1 MNAKEV
7 IEALLFEYRMTA
19 SAFAKSCGLVP
30 VQIYDIQNGK
40 IKNISQGVASKI
52 LDKYSELNK
61 GWLLSGEGS
70 MYADSKDTQEP
81 VVRQETRQE
90 HVSSSLQLLIAE
102 MAAQREMSNAQMS
115 RAFSVIEKF
124 QEQTDRLIKIIET
137 SGHSGLDRIIE
148 TQLN

>member
-70 MYADSKDTQEP
+70 MYADTKEKQEP
-81 VVRQETRQE
+81 IVRQEQ
-90 HVSSSLQLLIAE
+90 VSSSLQLLIAE

-148 TQLN
+148 TQLH

>member
-70 MYADSKDTQEP
+70 MYADRKENQEP
-81 VVRQETRQE
+81 IIRQEQ
-90 HVSSSLQLLIAE
+90 VSSSLQLLIAE

-148 TQLN
+148 TQLH

>member
-70 MYADSKDTQEP
+70 MYTDTKEKQEP
-81 VVRQETRQE
+81 IVRQEQ
-90 HVSSSLQLLIAE
+90 VSSSLQLLIAE

-148 TQLN
+148 TQLH

>member
-70 MYADSKDTQEP
+70 MYADTKEKQEP
-81 VVRQETRQE
+81 IVRQEHIST
-90 HVSSSLQLLIAE
+90 SLQLLITE

-148 TQLN
+148 TQLH

>member
-70 MYADSKDTQEP
+70 MYADAKEKQEP
-81 VVRQETRQE
+81 IVRQEQ
-90 HVSSSLQLLIAE
+90 VSSSLQLLIAE

-148 TQLN
+148 TQLH

>member
-61 GWLLSGEGS
+61 GWLLSGEGP
-70 MYADSKDTQEP
+70 MYADSKEKQEP
-81 VVRQETRQE
+81 IARQEQ
-90 HVSSSLQLLIAE
+90 VSSSLQLLIAE

-148 TQLN
+148 TQLH